1 MSVSAVNLREAFHA
15 GRKVRLHGIHLP
27 AATRTT
33 GGKPATEEMM
43 AEQNFGAVPEANP
56 GGYNFGTFG
65 GVYTPA
71 LLTILGLVMF
81 MRINF
86 VLGEAGLFRTILILA
101 IGASITFATGL
112 SIAAIATNTEVKGGG
127 AYYLISRV
135 LGPSFGTSI
144 GLTLFISQTL
154 AIPFNILGASEAI
167 IDGWPGL
174 RPWFPLVNTVL
185 GVLLMLLVW
194 KGADWAIK
202 AQYFIMGVLALSV
215 IFFLAGPLGE
225 FSWENLRTNWGPVS
239 DSVNLVTFFAIFFP
253 AVTGI
258 MAGVNMSG
266 DLRDPHHSIPR
277 GTLLA
282 LGTAVVL
289 YLIQIVVA
297 AGCFDRQEMI
307 DHPYLILTRN
317 SLFGMGFMVFAGVQA
332 ATLSTALGWLLGAP
346 RVLQS
351 LGVDNVLPGIGFFR
365 AGVGPQN
372 EPRRAILLTAVLVLP
387 ILIWAGYIGSR
398 ASGTADSPITVMS
411 ELVSLFFLFTYAI
424 INVAAFVESF
434 GANPSFRPRFR
445 AFHWTIALYG
455 AAACV
460 AAAFLIDLT
469 LSTVALLV
477 IIALYGFIRYRNL
490 EMSYGDARR
499 GFVYSR
505 IHSLL
510 LQLPKLPL
518 HPKNWRPTIVVLSSD
533 PERRGQLIEY
543 AILFSQRRGILSV
556 IQILI
561 SDDPRHIRDRR
572 TPRLRAFR
580 ELARQRN
587 WPIFPTVVIAPEFDV
602 ALRII
607 LQSHSLDP
615 IRPNIVLM
623 GWPTREERVPP
634 FFTHLH
640 TIVEDFR
647 RNVLVL
653 INERATFTPQRYD
666 GGTIDIWW
674 QSSAGG
680 SLMTIL
686 AYLVQLDRNWR
697 KSVLR
702 IFLPMDREKER
713 KIRKVLDAARIEAEL
728 VRIEEDAKLRIVVPR
743 YSTGA
748 ELVFIEFPDYST
760 TDERRQRITHQ
771 LIRRDFKNLPPC
783 FLVVSNGEADLLA

>member
-1 MSVSAVNLREAFHA
+1 
-15 GRKVRLHGIHLP
+15 
-27 AATRTT
+27 
-33 GGKPATEEMM
+33 M
-43 AEQNFGAVPEANP
+43 AEQRSLDTAPEANP
-56 GGYNFGTFG
+56 GGYNFGTFA

-86 VLGEAGLFRTILILA
+86 VLGGAGLLYTIIILA
-101 IGASITFATGL
+101 VGASITFSTGL
-112 SIAAIATNTEVKGGG
+112 SIAAIATNTEVRGGG

-144 GLTLFISQTL
+144 GLTLFVSQAL

-167 IDGWPGL
+167 IDGWPQL
-174 RPWFPLVNTVL
+174 RPWFPLVNVTL
-185 GVLLMLLVW
+185 GALLMLLVW
-194 KGADWAIK
+194 KGADWALK

-215 IFFLAGPLGE
+215 IFFLTGPLGK
-225 FSWENLRTNWGPVS
+225 FSWANLEANWGPVS
-239 DSVNLVTFFAIFFP
+239 GSVNIVSFFAVFFP

-266 DLRDPHHSIPR
+266 DLRDPHRSIPR
-277 GTLLA
+277 GTLFA
-282 LGTAVVL
+282 LGTAVAL
-289 YLIQIVVA
+289 YLVQIVVA

-307 DHPYLILTRN
+307 DTPYLILTRN
-317 SLFGMGFMVFAGVQA
+317 SLFGLGFMVFAGVQA

-365 AGVGPQN
+365 AGTGPQN
-372 EPRRAILLTAVLVLP
+372 EPRRAILLTALLVLP
-387 ILIWAGYIGSR
+387 ILVWAGYIGRS

-445 AFHWTIALYG
+445 AFHWSIALYG
-455 AAACV
+455 ATACV
-460 AAAFLIDLT
+460 ISAFLIDLT
-469 LSTVALLV
+469 LSTVALMMIV
-477 IIALYGFIRYRNL
+477 ALYGWIRYRNL

-499 GFVYSR
+499 GFLYSR
-505 IHSLL
+505 IHSML

-533 PERRGQLIEY
+533 PEGRGQLIEY

-561 SDDPRHIRDRR
+561 SDDPRHIGDRR
-572 TPRLRAFR
+572 TPRLRELR
-580 ELARQRN
+580 ELAKERN
-587 WPIFPTVVIAPEFDV
+587 WPIFPSVVIAPEFDV

-623 GWPTREERVPP
+623 GWPKRAERVAP
-634 FFTHLH
+634 FFTHLR

-647 RNVLVL
+647 RNALVL
-653 INERATFTPQRYD
+653 INERDTFTPQRYD

-686 AYLVQLDRNWR
+686 AYLVQIDRSWR

-702 IFLPMDREKER
+702 IFLPMDKVKER
-713 KIRKVLDAARIEAEL
+713 KIREVLEAARIEAEL
-728 VRIEEDAKLRIVVPR
+728 VRIEEDAKLRVVVPR

-748 ELVFIEFPDYST
+748 ELVFIEFPDYNT
-760 TDERRQRITHQ
+760 TDERRQRITHE
-771 LIRRDFKNLPPC
+771 LIRRDFKELPPC